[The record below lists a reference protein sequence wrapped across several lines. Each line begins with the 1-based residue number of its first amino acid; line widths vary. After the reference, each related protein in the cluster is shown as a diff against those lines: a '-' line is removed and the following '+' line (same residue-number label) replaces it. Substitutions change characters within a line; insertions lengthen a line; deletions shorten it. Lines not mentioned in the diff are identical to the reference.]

1 MGREALETAYRNKD
15 FVHSPDRSRV
25 GFLKKGDERIPIYRV
40 AGRNDIFRV
49 GVPTARDYDEA
60 RRDIG
65 DPRRAEANPLRSQV
79 RQQRR
84 GGQRVRGTDGAPASR
99 LSPGAKERAE
109 QIITPRYEQEIGAVP
124 FLNREDVYEKIGGLR
139 RNVEK
144 KSGTSFNELLGELQA
159 GAFMDSPSVGSIYRN
174 EAAMQAQILQLR
186 QQGYTNLADRLEAN
200 AVADRLERAFRSSSV
215 LGLDVK
221 STSSLKSLQIRDS
234 RRSTSSSVR

>member
-1 MGREALETAYRNKD
+1 M
-15 FVHSPDRSRV
+15 
-25 GFLKKGDERIPIYRV
+25 
-40 AGRNDIFRV
+40 
-49 GVPTARDYDEA
+49 
-60 RRDIG
+60 
-65 DPRRAEANPLRSQV
+65 
-79 RQQRR
+79 
-84 GGQRVRGTDGAPASR
+84 
-99 LSPGAKERAE
+99 
-109 QIITPRYEQEIGAVP
+109 P

-174 EAAMQAQILQLR
+174 EEAMQAQILQLR
-186 QQGYTNLADRLEAN
+186 QRAIPTSLTDSKQMQLQTDLR
-200 AVADRLERAFRSSSV
+200 RAFRSSSV